1 MSPCTCIQISHLNN
15 IHSIQHRFVNGEYGG
30 GLPARPGRQ
39 SLQHPSAA
47 SVAAAYQRV
56 YSQQGGPVDLP
67 MLNAGDN
74 TDSDQE
80 SYV

>member
-1 MSPCTCIQISHLNN
+1 MS
-15 IHSIQHRFVNGEYGG
+15 
-30 GLPARPGRQ
+30 RPNRQ
-39 SLQHPSAA
+39 SLQHPS
-47 SVAAAYQRV
+47 VAAAVAYQRV